1 MEAAT
6 EKYALLAKRRERGV
20 AGLGLEGADQG
31 RNDQVLDPMQWSVR
45 MTDPIHDC
53 IRLPWWDA

>member
-6 EKYALLAKRRERGV
+6 EKCALLAKGERRGV
-20 AGLGLEGADQG
+20 AGLGLEGADQESD
-31 RNDQVLDPMQWSVR
+31 DQVLDPMQRWVR
-45 MTDPIHDC
+45 TTDPKRDC